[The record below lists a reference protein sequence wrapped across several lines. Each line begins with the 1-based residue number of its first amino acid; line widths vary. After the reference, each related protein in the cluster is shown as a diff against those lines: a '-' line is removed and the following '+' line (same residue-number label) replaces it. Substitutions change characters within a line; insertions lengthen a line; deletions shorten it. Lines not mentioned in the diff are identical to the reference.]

1 MSAFGLIFYSI
12 ELGNVICEGQR
23 VWLANALIWK
33 DLIFYFSHLH
43 CFTYFITLIFMISLF
58 FLCCSRSLNHRR
70 IYIQVQ
76 GTCLGFLQIFI
87 AFISKFPIDWY
98 CSCTNMNCQISYVH
112 SGQFITPFLVFF
124 ISKCSVYHEQFILQ
138 IWWF

>member
-1 MSAFGLIFYSI
+1 MSAFELIFCSI

-23 VWLANALIWK
+23 AWLANALIWK
-33 DLIFYFSHLH
+33 GLILLFLIFPLLY
-43 CFTYFITLIFMISLF
+43 LF
-58 FLCCSRSLNHRR
+58 YNIDFHDFLVFLCCSRSLNYRR
-70 IYIQVQ
+70 MYIQAQ